1 MQDLPPGERDIAFVF
16 QLFALYPHLTAFDN
30 IAFPLRAT
38 GESRAEIERKVRDVA
53 ASLRIE
59 HAARQAARRRSP
71 AATCSGWRS
80 AGRWCAGRRRC

>member
-1 MQDLPPGERDIAFVF
+1 MQDLTPGERDIAFVF

-38 GESRAEIERKVRDVA
+38 GEDRAAIERQVDVA

-59 HAARQAARRRSP
+59 PLLPSALRPSP
-71 AATCSGWRS
+71 AATCSG
-80 AGRWCAGRRRC
+80 